1 MKRYAAVVSRRCSV
15 KNLQWKHSQI
25 SRENGSFFINKDLQL
40 YHGETPAQVLFCGL
54 SEIFNKF
61 IEEHLLETASRM
73 WTEAWE
79 ESSRIPEQI
88 QIICSSTFIIDF
100 ELYLILI
107 LWILKSDSHLPKKIY
122 FICFNV
128 SSPKMMKNAFYFILK
143 ARFVLKIFKF
153 LSWLFGHAEKTAWL
167 ER

>member
-15 KNLQWKHSQI
+15 KNLLWEHSQI

-73 WTEAWE
+73 WTEEWE

-88 QIICSSTFIIDF
+88 QIIGSSTFIIDF

-107 LWILKSDSHLPKKIY
+107 LWILIWNMFS
-122 FICFNV
+122 
-128 SSPKMMKNAFYFILK
+128 M
-143 ARFVLKIFKF
+143 
-153 LSWLFGHAEKTAWL
+153 
-167 ER
+167 ERYSK